1 MNHPLADELFLV
13 GHDEYTGK
21 PTGNAEVLASALAG
35 AVVGELLLDG
45 RLTIVEGRVAVQ
57 AARAYGE
64 KVTDAVLGEVC
75 RQGDPQ
81 PVRHWVDYLR
91 GDVRD
96 VVARRLVATGLVRRE
111 QPRGLARRGHARYP
125 AYDPQRYAEP
135 RRRLAQAL
143 AGQGPMDA
151 QLATLAAL
159 AGIAVL
165 VPDPARI
172 RENLPWVLRDLVSG
186 VDEAVHALALALA
199 S

>member
-21 PTGNAEVLASALAG
+21 PTGNAGVLASALAG
-35 AVVGELLLDG
+35 AVLGELLLDG
-45 RLTIVEGRVAVQ
+45 RLTIVEGGVAVQ

-64 KVTDAVLGEVC
+64 KATDAVLGEVC
-75 RQGDPQ
+75 RQGDRR
-81 PVRHWVDYLR
+81 PVRHWVGYLR

-111 QPRGLARRGHARYP
+111 QPRGLARRGHTRYP

-151 QLATLAAL
+151 QLAALAAL
-159 AGIAVL
+159 AGIAGL
-165 VPDPARI
+165 VPDPTRV

-186 VDEAVHALALALA
+186 VDEAVSAQALAAA
-199 S
+199 V

>member
-1 MNHPLADELFLV
+1 MIHPLADELFLV

-21 PTGNAEVLASALAG
+21 PTGNTEVLASALAG
-35 AVVGELLLDG
+35 AVLGELLLDG
-45 RLTIVEGRVAVQ
+45 RLTIVEGRLAVQ

-64 KVTDAVLGEVC
+64 RVTDAVLGEVC
-75 RQGDPQ
+75 RQGDRL
-81 PVRHWVDYLR
+81 PVRHWVAYLR
-91 GDVRD
+91 GDVRE

-111 QPRGLARRGHARYP
+111 QPRGLARRGHTRYP

-143 AGQGPMDA
+143 AGQDPVDA

-159 AGIAVL
+159 AGVAGL
-165 VPDPARI
+165 VPDPVGI
-172 RENLPWVLRDLVSG
+172 REHLPWVLRDLVAG
-186 VDEAVHALALALA
+186 AEEAVHTLALTPA